1 MLSKAKASG
10 FKGYTA
16 EEIEGEGKKDLQVL
30 SEMLGEQQVGWILY
44 STYITTIVSFN
55 APWLL
60 TPYSL
65 LFSSSSEMNHTLW
78 IWLHSATLRRS

>member
-30 SEMLGEQQVGWILY
+30 SEMLGEQQVGWMFY
-44 STYITTIVSFN
+44 SIYKTINVSFN
-55 APWLL
+55 APWRL
-60 TPYSL
+60 TPSSP
-65 LFSSSSEMNHTLW
+65 LFSFSSEMRHTHW
-78 IWLHSATLRRS
+78 I